1 MPRRPRVE
9 NIGFHHVVNRGVAR
23 GDIFLKDSDFKKFLE
38 IVQEAK
44 ERYSFNVH
52 SFCLMSNHY
61 HLLMETKSENLSLIA
76 RQINSKYAQYFNREY
91 NRVGPLW
98 QGRFKNSFVYDESYL
113 LILCKYI
120 EQNPVKANMIKSV
133 GEYRWSSAFC
143 VFNNLYKDIL
153 SDSMLYNSRV
163 YEVLNCE
170 ISDIELKKIEE
181 LVKTKY
187 KKDKG
192 VVRLKQQ
199 SLDKYF
205 NTKQDVKTRN
215 AKIKEA
221 VLDGYK
227 QSEIADFLKLS
238 RTTVSK
244 ALKS

>member
-9 NIGFHHVVNRGVAR
+9 NIGFHHIVNRGVAR

-44 ERYSFNVH
+44 ERYDFTVH

-61 HLLMETKSENLSLIA
+61 HLLIETQRENLSLLA

-120 EQNPVKANMIKSV
+120 EQNPVKANIV
-133 GEYRWSSAFC
+133 NDIGEYRWSSAFC
-143 VFNNLYKDIL
+143 ILNSLYEDLL
-153 SDSMLYNSRV
+153 SDSMLYNSEI
-163 YEVLNCE
+163 YNMLYSE
-170 ISDIELKKIEE
+170 ISDSELKKLKALE
-181 LVKTKY
+181 KTKY
-187 KKDKG
+187 KSDKG

-199 SLDKYF
+199 PLEFYF
-205 NTKQDVKTRN
+205 NDKQDVKTRN

-244 ALKS
+244 ALKK